1 MCRQEGWEGKE
12 KRDLKVRNA
21 SDALSLSQSGV
32 NCFKET
38 EMEKLRPKS
47 KPGGQRL
54 FSLHFQIIVH
64 HWKKS
69 GQKLKAE
76 GIWRQELMQRPWKG
90 VTYWLASP
98 YSACF
103 LREPRTTNPGKVP
116 PKMDCALPVD
126 H

>member
-38 EMEKLRPKS
+38 EMEKLRPKG

-69 GQKLKAE
+69 GQELKA
-76 GIWRQELMQRPWKG
+76 GQE
-90 VTYWLASP
+90 
-98 YSACF
+98 
-103 LREPRTTNPGKVP
+103 PGGRS
-116 PKMDCALPVD
+116 
-126 H
+126 